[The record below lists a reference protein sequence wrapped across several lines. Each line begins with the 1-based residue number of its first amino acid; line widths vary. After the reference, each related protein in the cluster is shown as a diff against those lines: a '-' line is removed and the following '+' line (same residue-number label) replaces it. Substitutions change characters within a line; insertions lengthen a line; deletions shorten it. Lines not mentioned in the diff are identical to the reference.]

1 MNYYCHDN
9 FEKLPATAW
18 QLVLE
23 QTLVI
28 ATHME
33 ISRVFAEGQLPQAL
47 AAAMV
52 PVPLHIKRPY
62 VATHRF
68 ILTPAVIAEVRAKSY
83 NEWNNY
89 EAEDPAFY
97 QEDVLL
103 LGTITHEDYVVMRL
117 SESER
122 MILKNQ
128 GIDFWCNWD

>member
-9 FEKLPATAW
+9 FEKPPATAW

-33 ISRVFAEGQLPQAL
+33 ISRVFAGALPQVL

-52 PVPLHIKRPY
+52 PVPPRIKGPR

-68 ILTPAVIAEVRAKSY
+68 ILTPAVVAEVRAKSC

-103 LGTITHEDYVVMRL
+103 LGTITHEDYVIMRL
-117 SESER
+117 SEGER

-128 GIDFWCNWD
+128 GLDFWCNLD